1 NNAHI
6 KSPRNP
12 KRGDTPTTTLSNQ
25 QNHAFQSPEACFP
38 TAALHIRVP
47 GLKSAAIDYLQSCDN
62 DAHRRRLEEFLGTI
76 VEAEAP
82 SRAKSALVTRRK
94 NAGLPTGVSFNAWDP
109 ARSTIPVERQEH
121 LKALD
126 WVDRHDNLVLC
137 GPQGT
142 GKSMLTEALA
152 VELIKRGK
160 KVKWLTMKNL
170 GQLINRHAADL
181 DPHKGFAKLAK
192 LDLVILDDVGY
203 FDVTVAEA
211 NGFLALIEATY
222 QHTSLAITSNSH
234 PSRFADLMPQ
244 VRPTQI
250 NAAIDR
256 LGLPANRGH
265 LVELPSG

>member
-1 NNAHI
+1 MSAPNYQLPA
-6 KSPRNP
+6 
-12 KRGDTPTTTLSNQ
+12 GL
-25 QNHAFQSPEACFP
+25 
-38 TAALHIRVP
+38 AAQLTRLRVP

-62 DAHRRRLEEFLGTI
+62 DAHRRHLEEFLGTI
-76 VEAEAP
+76 VEAEAL

-94 NAGLPTGVSFNAWDP
+94 NAGLPTGVSFDAWDP

-170 GQLINRHAADL
+170 GQLISRHAADL
-181 DPHKGFAKLAK
+181 DPHKGFSKLAK

-256 LGLPANRGH
+256 LMHHAIVIQTEGESQRYIDATTRR
-265 LVELPSG
+265 